1 MASTKGFLVGALPVH
16 CSYPLGQQPLWATQ
30 PSRLTGH
37 RSRRTLLGCH
47 STDAASSTVS
57 HYMGVWSKQTE
68 DQTQVRRLKSGFVH
82 TREDGEELCIHPRVW
97 RKALA
102 RLEQLGSCIIGACH
116 LGERAKNKKL
126 SDMRKR
132 LRST

>member
-16 CSYPLGQQPLWATQ
+16 CSYPLGQQPLWATRS
-30 PSRLTGH
+30 SRLTEH
-37 RSRRTLLGCH
+37 QSRQTLLGCPAQMRPQVQFL
-47 STDAASSTVS
+47 TLWG
-57 HYMGVWSKQTE
+57 YGQEQTE

-82 TREDGEELCIHPRVW
+82 TREDGQELCIHPRVW

-102 RLEQLGSCIIGACH
+102 RLEQLGRYIIGACH

-132 LRST
+132 LEST